1 MDKRPADDPRILE
14 ALEACRP
21 GSDDL
26 SDPAMELLA
35 ARMAGSPELDGL
47 YERLQRLDKVLAD
60 AYQDVPVPEGLADR
74 ILARLRESPRDLP
87 AGVNLAERPS
97 IDLPQPA
104 SRAHEGGFRRL
115 RRSWVVGAGMAVAIA
130 AVLLIAAL
138 VGIHPQQQPGW
149 EEVCNAAIE
158 RFNQDLLAGGGK
170 LAPAAQPDYPL
181 SGFLSTQDLQ
191 VRWRPIRD
199 FFQYEGVAYD
209 LIGPG
214 GVTATLYVVDDDGKI
229 SVEGAPPTDPYN
241 SGDRSSAAWRENGLL
256 YVLVVAGQVKDYR
269 RFIAPASEA
278 WT

>member
-74 ILARLRESPRDLP
+74 ILARLRESPMGETLGTP
-87 AGVNLAERPS
+87 LEEAP
-97 IDLPQPA
+97 IDVPQPA
-104 SRAHEGGFRRL
+104 PRLRAGGRL
-115 RRSWVVGAGMAVAIA
+115 RRRTWMVGAGILGGVAA
-130 AVLLIAAL
+130 ALLIAAL